1 MQSSPNQP
9 WQFTLRQMLLVTALI
24 AVLLLIF
31 VKYPILLKIALVFSI
46 PAVFVIALFHAANIV
61 TSESHPHLSLFSWSA
76 FGAYF
81 WAYSIEA
88 WRATQSGHG
97 VIRSA
102 RGLIWI
108 MVACGA
114 ICVYKALRA
123 AFRMRRMRRSAVA
136 ESHDPRDS

>member
-1 MQSSPNQP
+1 MESLPIRP
-9 WQFTLRQMLLVTALI
+9 WQFTLRQLLLVTALI
-24 AVLLLIF
+24 SVLLLIF
-31 VKYPILLKIALVFSI
+31 VKYPILLKIALVFSL

-76 FGAYF
+76 FAAYF

-88 WRATQSGHG
+88 WRATQNGQG

-102 RGLIWI
+102 RDLIWV

-123 AFRMRRMRRSAVA
+123 AFRLSRLRRSAVV
-136 ESHDPRDS
+136 ESHGPLDS